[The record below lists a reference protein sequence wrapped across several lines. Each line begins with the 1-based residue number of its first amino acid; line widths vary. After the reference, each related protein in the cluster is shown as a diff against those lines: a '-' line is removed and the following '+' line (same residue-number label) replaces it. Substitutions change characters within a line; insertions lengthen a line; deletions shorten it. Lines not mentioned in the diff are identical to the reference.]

1 MEVGMCIIG
10 NIRTFVRKGVSVLR
24 TASSR
29 EYNEES
35 NIVREFRNEL
45 YGHSGRSTDVQNL
58 MKDRKNVENDVRGSF
73 NKIVLGING

>member
-1 MEVGMCIIG
+1 MCIIG

-45 YGHSGRSTDVQNL
+45 YGHSGRSTDVQIL
-58 MKDRKNVENDVRGSF
+58 
-73 NKIVLGING
+73 